1 MIQLKQSVTAKLLLA
16 MGVACVLAS
25 CEEPTSFEPPPPP
38 TVTVATP
45 LVQEVTTFQE
55 FTGQLAAD
63 KSIDVRARVQGFLRT
78 VEFEDGFVVTGPT
91 ESEEGQVL
99 FTIEPEP
106 FEARL
111 SAAKAEL
118 AQAVASR
125 DLASVRRDRTK
136 QALEQAA
143 ASEIEVIE
151 REAEVAV
158 AEAAVLAAQAQV
170 DTAEIELEYTTIRA
184 PISGRAS
191 RSMVD
196 PGNLVGGGEPTLL
209 TTIVQ
214 DDPIYA
220 YIEIS
225 ERDLLEFVEDAGH
238 RPERPSD
245 EEAKPVTLVTADG
258 EEYSHRGRFDFAETG
273 LDATT
278 GTLTARAAFPNA
290 DGSLFP
296 GMFVRLLV
304 PDITGEQTLVPEV
317 AVQRDLAGSYVLV
330 VNASNTVERRS
341 IETAQVVDGNRIVL
355 SGLAHTDR
363 VIVNGVQRAF
373 PGATVTPQ
381 TASSAPASPPQPPAS
396 DSDDEEGTP

>member
-1 MIQLKQSVTAKLLLA
+1 MNQSKRSVAAKLLLTA
-16 MGVACVLAS
+16 SIGFGLAS

-38 TVTVATP
+38 VVTVATP
-45 LVQEVTTFQE
+45 LVQEVTTFME

-63 KSIDVRARVQGFLRT
+63 KSVDVRARVQGFLRT
-78 VEFEDGFVVTGPT
+78 VEFDDGFVVTGPT
-91 ESEEGQVL
+91 DTGAGQVL

-111 SAAKAEL
+111 SAARAEL

-170 DTAEIELEYTTIRA
+170 DAAEIELEYTTIRA

-191 RSMVD
+191 RSLVD

-220 YIEIS
+220 YIEIA

-238 RPERPSD
+238 RPERPA
-245 EEAKPVTLVTADG
+245 EEETEPVTLVTADG
-258 EEYSHRGRFDFAETG
+258 QEYAQTGRFDFAETV

-278 GTLTARAAFPNA
+278 GTLTARAAFPNG

-304 PDITGEQTLVPEV
+304 PDITGEQMLVPDV

-330 VNASNTVERRS
+330 VNASNSVERRS

-355 SGLAHTDR
+355 SGLAQSDR

-373 PGATVTPQ
+373 PGATVNPQ
-381 TASSAPASPPQPPAS
+381 LAGASVAEQKESSAA
-396 DSDDEEGTP
+396 DSEEEEGTP